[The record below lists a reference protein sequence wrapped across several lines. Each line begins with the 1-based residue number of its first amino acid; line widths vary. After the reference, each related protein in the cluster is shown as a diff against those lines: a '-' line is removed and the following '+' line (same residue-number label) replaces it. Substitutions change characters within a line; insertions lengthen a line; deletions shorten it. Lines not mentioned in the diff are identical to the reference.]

1 MDPEETSAAS
11 PGPAPTGP
19 EPAPRPTAD
28 WRLRFTAPQIAAFTF
43 AAAAPD
49 RWAAVTNESGS
60 WRAWSWDPSTG
71 RRRQVSTLGVGAE
84 EVHLTPDGERVV
96 WWWDATGDER
106 GRWMATPFAGGDPEP
121 LAAGLPDG
129 WVSGISLVPGAVAIG
144 IVTDED
150 YRVYVGHDGEPAR
163 CLYRHERPAGV
174 GAEWPQGRGGLSADG
189 RLVCIRHA
197 ERGDIERQA
206 LRVLDAR
213 TGEPVAELDDGA
225 RMSPEHWSPVP
236 GDQRLV
242 GWSDRGGIERPFVW
256 DPVAGTRADL
266 DLDLPG
272 CVFPEGWYPGAEALL
287 LRHAHE
293 GVDELLR
300 YELGTGALDTVRPAG
315 GTVSAT
321 WIRPDGA
328 VWAQVE
334 SSVEPPRI
342 VEVGSGREVARL
354 DGPDRPPGRPFRP
367 FWFTGPAGLR
377 IQGFVVEPE
386 GRPPFPTILSI
397 HGGPNWH
404 HTDAY
409 DPTVQAYVDHGFA
422 VALVNYRGSSGYGTA
437 FRDALQGDI
446 GFPESED
453 VNAALDHLIAE
464 GTTDPN
470 RVFLEGWSWGGYLA
484 ALNAGLHPQRWRA
497 VVAGIP
503 VGDLVAAHYES
514 APALQAWDVAVV
526 GGTPMDLPEL
536 YAERNPMTYVD
547 RVRAP
552 VLIIAG
558 EHDSRCP
565 LGQVMVYAHALRLR
579 GREVELHTYPGGH
592 HALSIEETVR
602 HVELVVD
609 FFRRH
614 LP

>member
-1 MDPEETSAAS
+1 M
-11 PGPAPTGP
+11 
-19 EPAPRPTAD
+19 
-28 WRLRFTAPQIAAFTF
+28 
-43 AAAAPD
+43 
-49 RWAAVTNESGS
+49 
-60 WRAWSWDPSTG
+60 
-71 RRRQVSTLGVGAE
+71 
-84 EVHLTPDGERVV
+84 
-96 WWWDATGDER
+96 
-106 GRWMATPFAGGDPEP
+106 
-121 LAAGLPDG
+121 
-129 WVSGISLVPGAVAIG
+129 
-144 IVTDED
+144 
-150 YRVYVGHDGEPAR
+150 
-163 CLYRHERPAGV
+163 
-174 GAEWPQGRGGLSADG
+174 
-189 RLVCIRHA
+189 
-197 ERGDIERQA
+197 
-206 LRVLDAR
+206 
-213 TGEPVAELDDGA
+213 
-225 RMSPEHWSPVP
+225 
-236 GDQRLV
+236 
-242 GWSDRGGIERPFVW
+242 
-256 DPVAGTRADL
+256 
-266 DLDLPG
+266 
-272 CVFPEGWYPGAEALL
+272 
-287 LRHAHE
+287 
-293 GVDELLR
+293 
-300 YELGTGALDTVRPAG
+300 
-315 GTVSAT
+315 
-321 WIRPDGA
+321 
-328 VWAQVE
+328 
-334 SSVEPPRI
+334 
-342 VEVGSGREVARL
+342 
-354 DGPDRPPGRPFRP
+354 
-367 FWFTGPAGLR
+367 
-377 IQGFVVEPE
+377 
-386 GRPPFPTILSI
+386 
-397 HGGPNWH
+397 
-404 HTDAY
+404 
-409 DPTVQAYVDHGFA
+409 
-422 VALVNYRGSSGYGTA
+422 NYRGSSGYGTA